1 MDGKGSAS
9 GSGSA
14 LPIIDLS
21 ALLGRRTLS
30 KLLETENPFDNNKIT
45 PSKLRFLPPQSTILY
60 RHTTFPG
67 TKGKQTYLPSKD
79 GIENF

>member
-1 MDGKGSAS
+1 MDGKGSTS

-21 ALLGRRTLS
+21 ALLGRRTLN
-30 KLLETENPFDNNKIT
+30 KLLETENPDNNKIT
-45 PSKLRFLPPQSTILY
+45 PSKLRFLPPQRTILY
-60 RHTTFPG
+60 RHTNFPG